1 MATYTGLALD
11 AASHDLVLDAA
22 GALALVTDAE
32 AVGQHA
38 KQRLMTYRGEWFLD
52 TSAGL
57 PWVQSILVRPFD
69 AAVAASYVKSE
80 TLGTPG
86 VTGILAFDATVDAA
100 TRGYLVRRLRMQTA
114 FDVAVTL
121 NMEA

>member
-1 MATYTGLALD
+1 MATYTDLALD

-22 GALALVTDAE
+22 GSLALVTDAE

-80 TLGTPG
+80 TLGTTG
-86 VTGILAFDATVDAA
+86 VDSILAYDATVDAD
-100 TRGYLVRRLRMQTA
+100 TRGYLIKRLRVQTE
-114 FDVAVTL
+114 FDIAVTL
-121 NMEA
+121 SMEA

>member
-22 GALALVTDAE
+22 GALALVRDAE

-38 KQRLMTYRGEWFLD
+38 KQRLMFYRGEWFLD

-80 TLGTPG
+80 TLGTEG
-86 VTGILAFDATVDAA
+86 ADSILAYDATVDAA
-100 TRGYLVRRLRMQTA
+100 TRGYLIKRLRVQTE
-114 FDVAVTL
+114 FDIAVTL
-121 NMEA
+121 STEI

>member
-11 AASHDLVLDAA
+11 AAGHDLLLDADS
-22 GALALVTDAE
+22 ALALVTDAE

-38 KQRLMTYRGEWFLD
+38 KQRLMFYRGEWFLD
-52 TSAGL
+52 ITAGM

-80 TLGTPG
+80 TLGTAG
-86 VTGILAFDATVDAA
+86 VVSILAYDAKVDAA
-100 TRGYLVRRLRMQTA
+100 TRGYLVQRLRVQTE

-121 NMEA
+121 SMEA